1 MMCAARGA
9 IDKCAARSKDRLP
22 LEIDLPWIISISPEK
37 NAVRTAAASVL
48 ALFLAT
54 GTAFAQD
61 TDATVPPQSR
71 ASEESLHHLLDV
83 MQSRKIV
90 ETLSQQVDSM
100 YTGLVNKMLE
110 GKTLTD
116 EQRQA
121 IRQRREEA
129 LGLFKQLLSWDSME
143 TLYLKVYGDTFTQA
157 EIDSMTAFYSSP
169 TGQAVITKLPQ
180 AMKVSMAEM
189 QNRMSTILPK
199 IQQMAKETAEQIK
212 AQDTAAKRKAG

>member
-1 MMCAARGA
+1 LICRG
-9 IDKCAARSKDRLP
+9 S
-22 LEIDLPWIISISPEK
+22 ISISPEK

-90 ETLSQQVDSM
+90 ETMSQQVDSM

-116 EQRQA
+116 EQQQA

-129 LGLFKQLLSWDSME
+129 LGLFKQLFSWDSME

-180 AMKVSMAEM
+180 AMKVSMSEM
-189 QNRMSTILPK
+189 QNRMATILPK

>member
-1 MMCAARGA
+1 M
-9 IDKCAARSKDRLP
+9 
-22 LEIDLPWIISISPEK
+22 
-37 NAVRTAAASVL
+37 RTAAATVL
-48 ALFLAT
+48 VLFLAT

-61 TDATVPPQSR
+61 TDTTVPPQSR

-90 ETLSQQVDSM
+90 ETMSQQVDSM

-116 EQRQA
+116 EQQQA

-129 LGLFKQLLSWDSME
+129 LGLFKELLSWDSME

-180 AMKVSMAEM
+180 AMKVSMSEM

-212 AQDTAAKRKAG
+212 AQDAAAKRKAG